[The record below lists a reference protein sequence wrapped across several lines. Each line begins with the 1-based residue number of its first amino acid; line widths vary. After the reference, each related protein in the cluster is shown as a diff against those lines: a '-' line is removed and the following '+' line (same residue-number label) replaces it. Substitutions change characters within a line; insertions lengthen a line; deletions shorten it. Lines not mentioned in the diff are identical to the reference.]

1 MSSVGQPGARGGP
14 CVDFGSHQ
22 GFAHARVGREAG
34 VDSDLVGA
42 PCDLECGVLL
52 DGEHVG

>member
-34 VDSDLVGA
+34 VDNDLVGA